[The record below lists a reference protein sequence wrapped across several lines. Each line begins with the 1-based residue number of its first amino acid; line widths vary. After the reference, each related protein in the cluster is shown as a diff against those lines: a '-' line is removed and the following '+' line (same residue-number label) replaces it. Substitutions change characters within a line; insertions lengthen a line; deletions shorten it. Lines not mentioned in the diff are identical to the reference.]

1 MKALK
6 EADGP
11 VERQTAKTGS
21 YEEALLEEME
31 KMKRGFERRIAVLT
45 EEFKGRERE
54 LRRKE
59 AEYKSQNE
67 RIKWEK
73 SLLLRKFDMLS
84 K

>member
-1 MKALK
+1 M
-6 EADGP
+6 
-11 VERQTAKTGS
+11 
-21 YEEALLEEME
+21 
-31 KMKRGFERRIAVLT
+31 MKRGFERRIAVLT